1 MRYIEF
7 RRHVWMLW
15 REARHKDTIQ
25 PEYREWVVQKTVE
38 RVLSAQVAHDDAAEE
53 LGLHLLH
60 DYREQFDS
68 TERLRFAFWWQHVM
82 EHGFDGENPMSH
94 LHKKAGVKV

>member
-7 RRHVWMLW
+7 SRHVWMLW
-15 REARHKDTIQ
+15 REARHLDPIDPGYRDWIVARTI
-25 PEYREWVVQKTVE
+25 E
-38 RVLSAQVAHDDAAEE
+38 RVLDATLAHDQAPTE

-60 DYREQFDS
+60 DYRNQFNP

-82 EHGFDGENPMSH
+82 EHGFDGDNPMAH
-94 LHKKAGVKV
+94 LHKKAKVTA